1 MLKRTLYILLALAT
15 IAAVALLVLNR
26 GRYHSLLF
34 VDSPASVEVAP
45 QPAPV
50 PVAEVETS
58 ETTVAATAEPAD
70 SLVSDQ
76 TIAPI
81 VK

>member
-15 IAAVALLVLNR
+15 IAAVVLLVLNR

-70 SLVSDQ
+70 SLVSDP

>member
-58 ETTVAATAEPAD
+58 ETTVAEATESAD

>member
-58 ETTVAATAEPAD
+58 EPTAAATAEPAD
-70 SLVSDQ
+70 SLVSDP

>member
-58 ETTVAATAEPAD
+58 EPTAAEATESAD
-70 SLVSDQ
+70 SLVSDS

>member
-58 ETTVAATAEPAD
+58 ETTAAEATESAD